1 MSYLKLIPKFDK
13 NNEITDVEELMRQ
26 EDEEDYEKLMRDTMI
41 IKETMENLS
50 ILVEQDDEKLDNVDD
65 IITEIDVTVDNA
77 NNDLAC
83 ANKHQ
88 KSKNILKNTLITGVI
103 GLVLGGP
110 LGGLAGWAIGTGAIG
125 ITAVSGGIAGAVG
138 FGGSTYGI
146 MKHKK
151 KKAEE
156 DYQNARREHL
166 GEE

>member
-1 MSYLKLIPKFDK
+1 MSYLKLIPKFD
-13 NNEITDVEELMRQ
+13 NNNIITNIDELIRQ

-41 IKETMENLS
+41 IKETMEDLS
-50 ILVEQDDEKLDNVDD
+50 RLVEEDDEKLDNIDD
-65 IITEIDVTVDNA
+65 NITETDVTVENA
-77 NNDLAC
+77 NNDLER
-83 ANKHQ
+83 ANKYQ
-88 KSKNILKNTLITGVI
+88 KGKNILKNTLITGVI

-110 LGGLAGWAIGTGAIG
+110 LGGLAGWAIGTGIIG

-146 MKHKK
+146 MKHRK

-166 GEE
+166 TS